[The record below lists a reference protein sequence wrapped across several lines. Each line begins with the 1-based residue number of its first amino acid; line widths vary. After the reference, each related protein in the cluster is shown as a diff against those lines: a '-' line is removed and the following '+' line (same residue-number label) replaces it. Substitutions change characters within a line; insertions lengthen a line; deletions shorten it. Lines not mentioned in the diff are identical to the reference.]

1 MLGPFYCVKGLVDT
15 PIETLDRD
23 DARDC
28 NNFRTKNLK
37 QTATYLP
44 NITRNNG
51 FRENMTC

>member
-23 DARDC
+23 DARDG

-51 FRENMTC
+51 FRENKTC